1 MDSALARALAAD
13 APFFV
18 AGAARGANA
27 CLLPDRT
34 GGVVDSPP
42 ALLKPQGL
50 PPEHRVRKRR
60 DFERAYEEGKKVV
73 TPEFALFAR
82 PNGLPHSRLGITTTR
97 RLGKA
102 VTRNRARRLVREA
115 YRTHR
120 QDIPMGFDLVFVV
133 RSPLLERKPAALG
146 PILVRAAHEA
156 SKENI
161 EA

>member
-1 MDSALARALAAD
+1 MDSAPARARAEEG
-13 APFFV
+13 PFFV
-18 AGAARGANA
+18 AGVARGASA
-27 CLLPDRT
+27 WLLPDWTRGT
-34 GGVVDSPP
+34 AEHPT
-42 ALLKPQGL
+42 LLKPEGL

-120 QDIPMGFDLVFVV
+120 QEIPTGFDLVFVV
-133 RSPLLERKPAALG
+133 RSPLLRHKPAELG
-146 PILVRAAHEA
+146 PILVSAAHEA
-156 SKENI
+156 SEEST